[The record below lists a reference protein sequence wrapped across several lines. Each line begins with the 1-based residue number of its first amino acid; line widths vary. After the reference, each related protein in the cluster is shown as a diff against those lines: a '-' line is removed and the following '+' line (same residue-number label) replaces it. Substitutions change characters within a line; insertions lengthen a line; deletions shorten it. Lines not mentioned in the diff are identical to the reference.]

1 MRRRGLLVG
10 IAVAAVAVAAIV
22 YVVTGRGGD
31 SWKDLCGTSSEGFI
45 ECTAGKRPAA
55 PEVSGE
61 LLEGGAYDSATS
73 AGKVVVV
80 NFWGSWCAP
89 CRAEIDDL
97 EAVYEATKA
106 SGVDFL
112 GINIR
117 DSRDAAL
124 AFHNQRVAYPS
135 VFDPSSKLALGFQIP
150 PNSIPAT
157 IVLDRAGDIA
167 YVIRRGVTQQQLQPI
182 VERVAAEAS

>member
-1 MRRRGLLVG
+1 M
-10 IAVAAVAVAAIV
+10 AAIV

-45 ECTAGKRPAA
+45 ECTVGKRPAA
-55 PEVSGE
+55 PEVKGE
-61 LLEGGAYDSATS
+61 LLEGGSYDSAAS

-97 EAVYEATKA
+97 EGVYEATKG

-117 DSRDAAL
+117 DGRDAAL
-124 AFHNQRVAYPS
+124 AFHSQRVAYPS

-157 IVLDRAGDIA
+157 IILDRDGDIA
-167 YVIRRGVTQQQLQPI
+167 YVIRRAVTKDQLQPI

>member
-1 MRRRGLLVG
+1 M
-10 IAVAAVAVAAIV
+10 V

-31 SWKDLCGTSSEGFI
+31 SWQDLCSASAEQVI
-45 ECTAGKRPAA
+45 ECAAGKRPVA
-55 PEVSGE
+55 PAISGE
-61 LLEGGAYDSATS
+61 LLEGGTYDSASS

-80 NFWGSWCAP
+80 NFWGSWCPP

-97 EAVYEATKA
+97 EAVYESTKA
-106 SGVDFL
+106 KGVDFL

-135 VFDPSSKLALGFQIP
+135 VFDPSSKLALGYEIP

-157 IVLDRAGDIA
+157 IVVDRSGDIA
-167 YVIRRGVTQQQLQPI
+167 YVIRRAVTTDQLQRI

>member
-10 IAVAAVAVAAIV
+10 LVVAAVAVAALV
-22 YVVTGRGGD
+22 YVVAGRGGD
-31 SWKDLCGTSSEGFI
+31 SWKDLCQTSSEGFI
-45 ECTAGKRPAA
+45 ECAAGKRPAA
-55 PEVSGE
+55 PDVAGD
-61 LLEGGAYDSATS
+61 LLEGGRYDTAAD
-73 AGKVVVV
+73 AGKVLVV

-97 EAVYEATKA
+97 EHTYEATKA
-106 SGVDFL
+106 KGVDFL

-117 DSRDAAL
+117 DGRDAAL
-124 AFHNQRVAYPS
+124 AFHNQQVTYPS
-135 VFDPSSKLALGFQIP
+135 IFDPSSKLALGFEIP

-157 IVLDRAGDIA
+157 IIVDRAGDIA
-167 YVIRRGVTQQQLQPI
+167 YVIRRGVTQEQLQPI

>member
-1 MRRRGLLVG
+1 MRRRRLAIG
-10 IAVAAVAVAAIV
+10 IATLVVAVAALAF
-22 YVVTGRGGD
+22 VVGGRSG
-31 SWKDLCGTSSEGFI
+31 STWKDVCRTTAEGFI
-45 ECTAGKRPAA
+45 ECDPGDRPAA
-55 PEVSGE
+55 PAITGE
-61 LLEGGAYDSATS
+61 LLEGGSYDLAASR
-73 AGKVVVV
+73 GKVVVV

-97 EAVYEATKA
+97 ENVYEATKA
-106 SGVDFL
+106 SGVEFL

-124 AFHNQRVAYPS
+124 AFHADRVAYPS

-157 IVLDRAGDIA
+157 VIIDRSGDIA
-167 YVIRRGVTQQQLQPI
+167 YVIRRAVTEDQLKPV
-182 VERVAAEAS
+182 VERVAAEAH

>member
-1 MRRRGLLVG
+1 M
-10 IAVAAVAVAAIV
+10 V
-22 YVVTGRGGD
+22 YAVTGRGGD
-31 SWKDLCGTSSEGFI
+31 SWKDLCKTSSEGFI
-45 ECTAGKRPAA
+45 ECAAGNRPAA
-55 PEVSGE
+55 PDLAGD
-61 LLEGGAYDSATS
+61 LLEGGRYDSAS
-73 AGKVVVV
+73 DAGKVLVV

-97 EAVYEATKA
+97 EKTYEATKA
-106 SGVDFL
+106 KGVDFL

-124 AFHNQRVAYPS
+124 AFHNQLVAYPS
-135 VFDPSSKLALGFQIP
+135 VFDPSSKLALGFEIP

-157 IVLDRAGDIA
+157 VIVDRAGDIA
-167 YVIRRGVTQQQLQPI
+167 YVIRRGVTQEQLQPI

>member
-10 IAVAAVAVAAIV
+10 IAVAVFAVAAVV
-22 YVVTGRGGD
+22 YVVAGRGGD
-31 SWKDLCGTSSEGFI
+31 SWKDLCSTSSEGFI
-45 ECTAGKRPAA
+45 ECAAGKRPAA
-55 PEVSGE
+55 PAVTGE
-61 LLEGGAYDSATS
+61 LLEGGTYDSARS

-97 EAVYEATKA
+97 ENVYEATKDK
-106 SGVDFL
+106 GVEFL

-135 VFDPSSKLALGFQIP
+135 VFDPSSKLALGFEIP

-157 IVLDRAGDIA
+157 IILDRSGDIA
-167 YVIRRGVTQQQLQPI
+167 YVIRRAVTEEQLRPV

>member
-1 MRRRGLLVG
+1 VRRRGLLVG
-10 IAVAAVAVAAIV
+10 IVVAVVAVAAIV
-22 YVVTGRGGD
+22 YAVTGRGGD
-31 SWKDLCGTSSEGFI
+31 SWKDLCGTNADGFI
-45 ECTAGKRPAA
+45 ECAAGKRPAA

-61 LLEGGAYDSATS
+61 LLEGGTYDSKAS
-73 AGKVVVV
+73 AGKVLVV

-97 EAVYEATKA
+97 ENVYAATKA

-112 GINIR
+112 GINLR

-124 AFHNQRVAYPS
+124 AFHNQRVEYPS
-135 VFDPSSKLALGFQIP
+135 VYDPSSKLALGFEIP

-157 IVLDRAGDIA
+157 IILDRSGDIA
-167 YVIRRGVTQQQLQPI
+167 YVIRRAVTQGQLQPV